1 MQRPK
6 INNIR
11 KLHIQKQPLL
21 AGGCFFGE
29 KGLASRWL
37 VAILRSSV
45 CGLYVCSLLDCGAIK
60 NRPRLVSNHL
70 LYGGAAGYCPRVRLV
85 PSYSSTNVGLFA
97 CLTTR
102 GRSETNQKYSLSLRG
117 ICPLL
122 VPLPPGEQAT

>member
-29 KGLASRWL
+29 KGLASKWL
-37 VAILRSSV
+37 LVILRSSV
-45 CGLYVCSLLDCGAIK
+45 CGLYACGSPGFCIIK
-60 NRPRLVSNHL
+60 NRPPSVSNHFL
-70 LYGGAAGYCPRVRLV
+70 SGGAAGYCPRVRLV